1 MEMGPAPDFGHVGEN
16 PEGNRPISSLE
27 TFGRDQPLPW
37 ARQQL
42 PWALKSDGG
51 FEERRR
57 RPPGAEGRTRLGGPD
72 PTEVG
77 VPHGPAPCSFPRG
90 RFGTHLQHPR
100 RPRGCCPALLLLLGR
115 IPGRGPPP
123 CPTPGSARDAPS
135 RALHPEEPHGDPK
148 EVQLPARPRCPD
160 AAAWRA
166 LCGLDV
172 GEVKKM
178 FLITASSCL
187 AFLHHSQL
195 IKHFLLLSTHPHPAS
210 LPPAHRAPAPSW
222 LLSLVPL
229 LPPLSLPSCFP
240 KFS

>member
-1 MEMGPAPDFGHVGEN
+1 MEALRKEDGDPRERKAGPGLGVPTPQRWGSRMAPLHAAS
-16 PEGNRPISSLE
+16 PEGALGLTYSIRAGPV
-27 TFGRDQPLPW
+27 GA
-37 ARQQL
+37 ARL
-42 PWALKSDGG
+42 CCCSWGG
-51 FEERRR
+51 FLAVA
-57 RPPGAEGRTRLGGPD
+57 PPW
-72 PTEVG
+72 
-77 VPHGPAPCSFPRG
+77 
-90 RFGTHLQHPR
+90 
-100 RPRGCCPALLLLLGR
+100 
-115 IPGRGPPP
+115 
-123 CPTPGSARDAPS
+123 PTPGSARDAPG

-229 LPPLSLPSCFP
+229 LLPLSLTSCFP

>member
-1 MEMGPAPDFGHVGEN
+1 MEALRKEDGDPREQKAGPGWGVPTPQRWGSRMAPLRAAS
-16 PEGNRPISSLE
+16 PEGALGLTYSIRAGPV
-27 TFGRDQPLPW
+27 GA
-37 ARQQL
+37 ARL
-42 PWALKSDGG
+42 CCCSWGG
-51 FEERRR
+51 FLVV
-57 RPPGAEGRTRLGGPD
+57 A
-72 PTEVG
+72 
-77 VPHGPAPCSFPRG
+77 
-90 RFGTHLQHPR
+90 
-100 RPRGCCPALLLLLGR
+100 
-115 IPGRGPPP
+115 PP